1 MATGRGHV
9 FKGEDLWRGRMIEML
24 LCSFRIETA
33 EIVDRF
39 GVDPATIADMYAEV
53 DKAFPGM
60 TRTTPDGFEIV
71 EEGRP
76 LARMIARAFDG
87 YEMRAE
93 GHSAAF

>member
-1 MATGRGHV
+1 
-9 FKGEDLWRGRMIEML
+9 MIEML
-24 LCSFRIETA
+24 LCNFAIDTA
-33 EIVDRF
+33 AIRDEF
-39 GVDPATIADMYAEV
+39 GVEPKPSQRSTSQRRGVSRHDQHH
-53 DKAFPGM
+53 
-60 TRTTPDGFEIV
+60 PDGFEIT

>member
-9 FKGEDLWRGRMIEML
+9 FKGEDMWRGRMIEML
-24 LCSFRIETA
+24 LCDFAIDSA
-33 EIVDRF
+33 EIIDTF
-39 GVDPATIADMYAEV
+39 DVDPATLSELYQAAE
-53 DKAFPGM
+53 AYPGM
-60 TRTTPDGFEIV
+60 TRITRGLRDRR
-71 EEGRP
+71 EGRP